1 MVSYCLGKPSC
12 GTSAVTVL
20 NSATPAFPMS
30 DGSALSLLSTSG
42 KVQLKALSRRKQH
55 EQKRHERRLLARQ
68 LRNNKRQEALQR
80 HRERGTASTPPL
92 LVALVS
98 LHQAAPPQ
106 QALSLLTAAD
116 PDLTVTRSEQGV
128 THVRSV
134 GNRIGQQYGHAAPVI
149 YMNRHTACL
158 VILCFPL
165 LGFCSFAAD
174 LQELSVFCSISLES
188 T

>member
-1 MVSYCLGKPSC
+1 
-12 GTSAVTVL
+12 
-20 NSATPAFPMS
+20 MS
-30 DGSALSLLSTSG
+30 DGSTLSLLSISG

-106 QALSLLTAAD
+106 QALTLLTAAD

-134 GNRIGQQYGHAAPVI
+134 GDRIGQQYGHSITSHLHESSHNLSGHIV
-149 YMNRHTACL
+149 
-158 VILCFPL
+158 F
-165 LGFCSFAAD
+165 SFAGFQQ
-174 LQELSVFCSISLES
+174 LICSSSVSCVP
-188 T
+188 